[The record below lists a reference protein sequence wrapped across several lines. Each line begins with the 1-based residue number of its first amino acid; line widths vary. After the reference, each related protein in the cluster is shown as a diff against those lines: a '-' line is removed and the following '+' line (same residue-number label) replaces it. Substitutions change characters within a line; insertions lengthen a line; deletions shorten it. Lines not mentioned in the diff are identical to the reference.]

1 MHDMNQLMRKIQ
13 KETRTAGIAVSK
25 LSQKNNPAPNTFF
38 DDHIPNLETEMD
50 KIERKTNELVLAL
63 RPEIANAVALR
74 DRNISMM
81 ENAKRINDTGGIIG
95 NSRGGGGMMMNGNT
109 RY

>member
-1 MHDMNQLMRKIQ
+1 MNQLMRKIQ

-25 LSQKNNPAPNTFF
+25 LSQKQSSTKYIF

-81 ENAKRINDTGGIIG
+81 ENAT
-95 NSRGGGGMMMNGNT
+95 
-109 RY
+109 Y

>member
-50 KIERKTNELVLAL
+50 KMASFQIEQ
-63 RPEIANAVALR
+63 
-74 DRNISMM
+74 
-81 ENAKRINDTGGIIG
+81 GI
-95 NSRGGGGMMMNGNT
+95 MKLYLQKNGLWGFHF
-109 RY
+109 

>member
-1 MHDMNQLMRKIQ
+1 
-13 KETRTAGIAVSK
+13 
-25 LSQKNNPAPNTFF
+25 
-38 DDHIPNLETEMD
+38 MD

-95 NSRGGGGMMMNGNT
+95 NSRGGGGMMMDGDT